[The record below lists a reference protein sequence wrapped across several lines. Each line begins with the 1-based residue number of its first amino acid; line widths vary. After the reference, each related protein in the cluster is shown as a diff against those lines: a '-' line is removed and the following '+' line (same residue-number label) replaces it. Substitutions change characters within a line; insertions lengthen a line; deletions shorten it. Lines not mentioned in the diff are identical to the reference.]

1 VAWGVQTKTTGC
13 VPQGSLPDKG
23 CTPGN
28 IFNDSTVGDG
38 SSHDIC
44 AAGYNKTVPD
54 IPLSLQD
61 QVYAAYGIT
70 THVPGQYEIDHLVP
84 VELGGNNAPGDTSN
98 LWPEPALPIPGFHEK
113 DSVEIYLHNQVC
125 SGKISLLTAQ
135 VTIAT
140 NWIAVY
146 NNIKAP

>member
-1 VAWGVQTKTTGC
+1 VQTKTTGC
-13 VPQGSLPDKG
+13 VPQGPLPDKG

-28 IFNDSTVGDG
+28 VFTDATVGDG

-54 IPLSLQD
+54 IPLALQD

-98 LWPEPALPIPGFHEK
+98 LWPEPASPIPSFHEK

-125 SGKISLLTAQ
+125 TGKMSLHTAQ